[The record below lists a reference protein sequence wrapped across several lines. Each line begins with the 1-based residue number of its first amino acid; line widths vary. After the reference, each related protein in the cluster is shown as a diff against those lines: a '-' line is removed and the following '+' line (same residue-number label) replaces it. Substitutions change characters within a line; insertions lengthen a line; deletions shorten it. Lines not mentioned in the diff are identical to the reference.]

1 MSTFTEKLAA
11 AKESRPTK
19 DVHVV
24 LDAELAA
31 EREKIVAE
39 IEAAKKNTD
48 DRLAAKSPVDVLTE
62 KLEALNDAAEES
74 LVTFRFTRLPG
85 REWSALTSKNPV
97 RIDVPID
104 RRYGYNF
111 DAVCEAAAVASGV
124 RVDGDDQIPLTLD
137 EWTDLFDALSGNEFG
152 LIRDAV
158 WSLNEWEPQQRVGEL
173 VKAFGAAARSE
184 KN

>member
-1 MSTFTEKLAA
+1 MSSFAEKLAA
-11 AKESRPTK
+11 AKESRPTR
-19 DVHVV
+19 DVQVV
-24 LDAELAA
+24 LDADLAA
-31 EREKIVAE
+31 ERAKLVAQ
-39 IEAAKKNTD
+39 IEAANENRD
-48 DRLAAKSPVDVLTE
+48 DRLSAKSPADELTE
-62 KLEALNDAAEES
+62 TLEALNETASEA

-85 REWSALTSKNPV
+85 RVWSELTSKHPV
-97 RIDVPID
+97 RVDVPID

-111 DAVCEAAAVASGV
+111 DSVCELAAMASGV
-124 RVDGDDQIPLTLD
+124 RIDGDDDVPLSAD
-137 EWTDLFDALSGNEFG
+137 EWTDLFDALSGNEVG